1 MNNKIKIVSMM
12 LAVVVVSSSCVTI
25 RQDEI
30 GVKRTFGKLS
40 KKISNPGLAFF
51 NPFTTTMIK
60 VPTRTVNLEVRM
72 NLPSKE
78 GLSINAEV
86 SILYRV
92 KAKMATGVLENIGV
106 NYEQS
111 VILPVFRS
119 AVSDVSARFFAK
131 DMHTGQRAQ
140 IEKEVQTHMQELLED
155 RGFEIE
161 AVLMKSIRL
170 PDRLTQ
176 AIEEKLQAEQ
186 EAQRMEFI
194 LEREKRESERMKIQA
209 EGIRDAQ
216 RIITEGLNPLII
228 QFKSLEVMQELSKSP
243 NTKIIITD
251 GKAPYLINQ

>member
-1 MNNKIKIVSMM
+1 MSFVKKLVAIVAIGAI
-12 LAVVVVSSSCVTI
+12 LSSCVTI

-30 GVKRTFGKLS
+30 GVKRTFGKLQ
-40 KKISNPGLAFF
+40 KRVSNPGLTFF
-51 NPFTTTMIK
+51 NPFTTTVIK

-72 NLPSKE
+72 NIPSKE
-78 GLSINAEV
+78 GLNITAEL

-92 KAKMATGVLENIGV
+92 KGKMATSVLENIGV

-119 AVSDVSARFFAK
+119 AISDVSARFFAK
-131 DMHTGQRAQ
+131 DMHTGRRAE
-140 IEKEVQTHMQELLED
+140 IEKEVQEHMQRLLED

-170 PDRLTQ
+170 PDRLNQ

-186 EAQRMEFI
+186 DAQRMEFV
-194 LEREKRESERMKIQA
+194 LDREKREAERLKIQA

-228 QFKSLEVMQELSKSP
+228 QFRSLEVMQELAKSP

-251 GKAPYLINQ
+251 GKTPYLINQ